1 MLRSILVSS
10 VVVVAL
16 VVLSVGTFASGDI
29 IIADI
34 DNPVAYTI
42 EEVNAA
48 GGIQVGDKLF
58 SDWRVT
64 DTESVNAI
72 APNASEIVVT
82 GIQIGGDYGLR
93 FNSGWSAPAGQLADS
108 TIKFKVSI
116 VEPWLSERWLIKDNA
131 LWITAFG
138 VSNNTDAGAVSVS
151 ENVYA
156 FDPDVHGWSQPIAN
170 KFVYYKDDDDNILY
184 DEKDFVDDM
193 GVPVALTE
201 IWVIKDVIAYG
212 GVGTVGTA
220 HISEFFQTF
229 SQVPEPAT
237 MALLGLGG
245 IGVLLRRRRR

>member
-10 VVVVAL
+10 VVVVTL
-16 VVLSVGTFASGDI
+16 VVLSVGTFASGA
-29 IIADI
+29 IIANM
-34 DNPVAYTI
+34 DNVSYTI
-42 EEVNAA
+42 EEVEAA

-58 SDWRVT
+58 SDWCVT
-64 DTESVNAI
+64 DTQSVGAI
-72 APNASEIVVT
+72 APDASEIVVT
-82 GIQIGGDYGLR
+82 GIQIDGDYGLR

-116 VEPWLSERWLIKDNA
+116 VEPWLSQGWLIKDNA
-131 LWITAFG
+131 LWMTAFG

-156 FDPDVHGWSQPIAN
+156 FDPYLGYSKPIAN
-170 KFVYYKDDDDNILY
+170 KFVYYKDDDDNLLY
-184 DEKDFVDDM
+184 EEKDFVDDM
-193 GVPVALTE
+193 GVPIALTE

-212 GVGTVGTA
+212 GVGAVGVA

-245 IGVLLRRRRR
+245 VGLLLKRRRR

>member
-1 MLRSILVSS
+1 MLRSIVVSS

-16 VVLSVGTFASGDI
+16 VVLSTGTFASGA

-42 EEVNAA
+42 EEVEAA

-58 SDWRVT
+58 SGWRVT
-64 DTESVNAI
+64 DTQSQGAV
-72 APNASEIVVT
+72 APDAGEIVVT
-82 GIQIGGDYGLR
+82 GVQIGGDYGLR
-93 FNSGWSAPAGQLADS
+93 FNGGWSAPAGQLADS

-116 VEPWLSERWLIKDNA
+116 VEPWLSQGWLIKDNA
-131 LWITAFG
+131 LWMTAFG
-138 VSNNTDAGAVSVS
+138 VSSNADAGAVSIS

-156 FDPDVHGWSQPIAN
+156 FDPDLGYSTPIAN
-170 KFVYYKDDDDNILY
+170 KFVYYKDDNDRILY
-184 DEKDFVDDM
+184 DERDFFDVT
-193 GVPVALTE
+193 GAPVALTE
-201 IWVIKDVIAYG
+201 IWVIKDVVACG
-212 GVGTVGTA
+212 GNGTVGVV

-245 IGVLLRRRRR
+245 LGVLLKRKHR

>member
-10 VVVVAL
+10 VVIVAL
-16 VVLSVGTFASGDI
+16 VVFSTGTFASGAI

-34 DNPVAYTI
+34 GNPVSYTI

-64 DTESVNAI
+64 DTESQGAI

-82 GIQIGGDYGLR
+82 GVQIGGDYGLR

-116 VEPWLSERWLIKDNA
+116 VEPWLSEGWVIKDNA
-131 LWITAFG
+131 LWIAAYG

-156 FDPDVHGWSQPIAN
+156 FDPDLGHTTPIAN
-170 KFVYYKDDDDNILY
+170 KFVYYKDDNDNLLY
-184 DEKDFVDDM
+184 DEKDFVDAS
-193 GVPVALTE
+193 GAPVALTE

-212 GVGTVGTA
+212 GVGTVGVA

-237 MALLGLGG
+237 LALLGLGG
-245 IGVLLRRRRR
+245 IGVLFRRRRR